1 MSDQIRA
8 IGRLKYQID
17 WDSSGWWYTNNE
29 NEKINMN
36 FFAGTVE
43 FEGTRLYQ
51 FIVGPL
57 MISWG
62 WTD

>member
-1 MSDQIRA
+1 MNERIYS
-8 IGRLKYQID
+8 IGRLQVQID
-17 WDSSGWWYTNNE
+17 WGKETWYYINRQ

-51 FIVGPL
+51 FILGPL

-62 WTD
+62 WTS